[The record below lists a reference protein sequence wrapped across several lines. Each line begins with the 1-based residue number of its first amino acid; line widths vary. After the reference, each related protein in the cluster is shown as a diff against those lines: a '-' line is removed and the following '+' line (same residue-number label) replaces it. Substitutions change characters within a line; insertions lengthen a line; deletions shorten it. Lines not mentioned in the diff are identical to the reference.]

1 MIFKK
6 SLEGRKML
14 NVEIN
19 GEIFSIINVNAP
31 NVLSNRHVQFFF
43 LQNLNPV

>member
-19 GEIFSIINVNAP
+19 VNAP

-43 LQNLNPV
+43 YKI